1 MRGWIFVFWLA
12 CCNAALAAGYDD
24 YSLAMDA
31 FLHGGQEYFAIA
43 EFTKALNAG
52 DLNPGLIPVAY
63 LNRGSARLN
72 KHDCADA
79 ASDAAA
85 SLKAKPGYLDAL
97 LLQLKAHTCLSQY
110 DLALADSNEIVAA
123 QPKNWAYWARAEVWW
138 AKGNFAAAADDYE
151 TAIKLNSK
159 FEYVALWA
167 AMMRA
172 RAGDAQNQRA
182 MVELRSME
190 PSDWP
195 APVFDLYL
203 GKIKPDDV
211 MAAAAKGSADDVTNH
226 QCEAN
231 FYVAEYWLARGQTG
245 TAKPLL
251 EKAKANC
258 PKTFYEFDFSED
270 ELKNLH

>member
-1 MRGWIFVFWLA
+1 MRGWIFIFLLA
-12 CCNAALAAGYDD
+12 GCNAALAAGYDH

-31 FLHGGQEYFAIA
+31 FLRGGQDDFAIA
-43 EFTKALNAG
+43 EFTKALDAG
-52 DLNPGLIPVAY
+52 DLSPGLVPVAY

-72 KHDCADA
+72 KHDCPDA
-79 ASDAAA
+79 ASDAAS

-110 DLALADSNEIVAA
+110 DLALADSNAIIAV
-123 QPKNWAYWARAEVWW
+123 QPKGWAYRARAEVQW

-151 TAIKLNSK
+151 AAIKLDPK
-159 FEYVALWA
+159 FEYGALWL

-182 MVELRSME
+182 IGELTSME
-190 PSDWP
+190 PRDWP

-203 GKIKPDDV
+203 GKSKPDDV
-211 MAAAAKGSADDVTNH
+211 MAAAAKGTADDVTNH

-231 FYVAEYWLARGQTG
+231 FYVAEYWLARGQID

-258 PKTFYEFDFSED
+258 PKTFYEFEFAED
-270 ELKNLH
+270 ELKYLR